1 MAQSKEAI
9 RKWMVNYVARL
20 VGVPTSDV
28 DTRITF
34 SEHGLDSTAAAGL
47 SGDLAD
53 WLGIH
58 LEANVMKEHKTID
71 AVVDYLAKLTR

>member
-9 RKWMVNYVARL
+9 RKWMINYVARL
-20 VGVPTSDV
+20 VGIPASEVNTS
-28 DTRITF
+28 ITF
-34 SEHGLDSTAAAGL
+34 AEHGLDSTAAAGL

-58 LEANVMKEHKTID
+58 LEANMMKEHRTID
-71 AVVDYLAKLTR
+71 AVADYVAGLIR